1 MVIQLSA
8 EPTSGI
14 ATRQSLQ
21 AELRPRGAACFFTFF
36 IFAKIVI
43 KRKDARRLTIFN
55 N

>member
-21 AELRPRGAACFFTFF
+21 AELRPRGAAYFHILYICKNSHK
-36 IFAKIVI
+36 A
-43 KRKDARRLTIFN
+43 
-55 N
+55 

>member
-14 ATRQSLQ
+14 ATRQSLL
-21 AELRPRGAACFFTFF
+21 AELRTAAQSVFTFF

-43 KRKDARRLTIFN
+43 KRKDVRCLTIFN